1 MASPDLLL
9 GAVWFAVFLLSITVH
24 EASHALVAWKLG
36 DPTAYEGGQ
45 VTLDPLPHIRRE
57 PFGMVV
63 VPLVSFAL
71 SGWMMGWASAPYD
84 PMWARLHPR
93 RSAWMAAA
101 GPASNLLLA
110 IVAGVGIRIGMAG
123 GWLAPPQ
130 AVSFAQLVT
139 GTGGAEVVATVLS
152 VMFSLNLLLMA
163 FNLLP
168 LPPLDGGGMLPLI
181 LPADAARTVME
192 TLRQPMVSLIGLLI
206 AWQVF
211 GYLFGPIFGLG
222 LRLLY
227 PELRYG

>member
-1 MASPDLLL
+1 MESPDLLL
-9 GAVWFAVFLLSITVH
+9 GAVWFVVFLLSTTVH
-24 EASHALVAWKLG
+24 EAAHALVAWKLG

-45 VTLDPLPHIRRE
+45 MTLDPIPHIRRE

-71 SGWMMGWASAPYD
+71 YGWMMGWASAPYD
-84 PMWARLHPR
+84 PLWASRFPR

-101 GPASNLLLA
+101 GPAANLLLA
-110 IVAGVGIRIGMAG
+110 TLAALGIRVGLAAG
-123 GWLAPPQ
+123 WFAPPE
-130 AVSFAQLVT
+130 SVT
-139 GTGGAEVVATVLS
+139 FTHVVAAAGRLDVVATVLS

-168 LPPLDGGGMLPLI
+168 LPPLDGSGMLPLV
-181 LPADAARTVME
+181 LPTEAARVTIE
-192 TLRQPMVSLIGLLI
+192 TLRQPMVSLIGILV

-211 GYLFGPIFGLG
+211 GYLFSPLFGLG